1 MLISGP
7 KKYAGCLILF
17 EIIRVGPM
25 EEFIFK
31 QHKYHIPQQINM
43 EIIPN
48 YCWKKNIYVLF
59 RHHFWYSILICVT
72 KFKKQ
77 SSLSWSFIEHDI
89 IFAKQYYK
97 LQEWKFKNI

>member
-31 QHKYHIPQQINM
+31 QHKYHIPQQL
-43 EIIPN
+43 
-48 YCWKKNIYVLF
+48 KKKYLCAF
-59 RHHFWYSILICVT
+59 PT
-72 KFKKQ
+72 
-77 SSLSWSFIEHDI
+77 SFLVPYFNLRD
-89 IFAKQYYK
+89 KV
-97 LQEWKFKNI
+97 